1 MKQFFI
7 NNFLIFLICMVVA
20 GCGKTTE
27 FVILRNVPDN
37 PSFVIIPANSYMTEV
52 TYANNIERAFLGSG
66 AKVVLRPST
75 KNVTTESTIPNKEG
89 ESNYPTRVIEDY
101 VRFDEIDADYLVQTY
116 YTNRQVKVSK
126 MDTREV
132 LTVFVIQE
140 SPNEPAA
147 KYRREIITRMLSQLG
162 IAKKTGK

>member
-1 MKQFFI
+1 MKYI
-7 NNFLIFLICMVVA
+7 STNKFLIVLIFMVV

-27 FVILRNVPDN
+27 FVVLRNVPDN
-37 PSFVIIPANSYMTEV
+37 PSFVVIPANSYMNEV
-52 TYANNIERAFLGSG
+52 TYANNIERAFIGSG

-75 KNVTTESTIPNKEG
+75 RDVTTESIIPNKDG
-89 ESNYPTRVIEDY
+89 ESNYSTRVIEDY

-116 YTNRQVKVSK
+116 YTTRQVKVSK

-132 LTVFVIQE
+132 LTVFVIQV
-140 SPNEPAA
+140 SPNEPTA

-162 IAKKTGK
+162 ILKKTWK